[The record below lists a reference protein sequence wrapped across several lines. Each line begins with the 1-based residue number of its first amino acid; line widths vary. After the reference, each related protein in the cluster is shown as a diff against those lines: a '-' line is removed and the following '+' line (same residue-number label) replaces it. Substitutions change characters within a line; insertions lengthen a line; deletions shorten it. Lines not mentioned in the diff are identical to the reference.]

1 MKFLSTLIFS
11 VLVLT
16 SFSQTDTVYTIT
28 RPLKKTFEYKG
39 EKYELKSTSLG
50 FVLVNEGKRIQTYDT
65 LEEYGLDQ
73 KNGNMK
79 YVAITTKGIVVMT
92 GTMKA
97 IFVGGMHK
105 TLQKS
110 GTWKY
115 YNSYGKLIL
124 KRKEKLKELHTKKNS
139 F

>member
-1 MKFLSTLIFS
+1 MKSIIALVFS
-11 VLVLT
+11 ILALT
-16 SFSQTDTVYTIT
+16 SFSQADTVYTIT

-39 EKYELKSTSLG
+39 EKYELRSTSLG
-50 FVLVNEGKRIQTYDT
+50 FVLVDEGKRIQTYDT

-73 KNGNMK
+73 KNGDMK

-97 IFVGGMHK
+97 VFVGGKHK

-124 KRKEKLKELHTKKNS
+124 KRKEKMKELHTKKNS